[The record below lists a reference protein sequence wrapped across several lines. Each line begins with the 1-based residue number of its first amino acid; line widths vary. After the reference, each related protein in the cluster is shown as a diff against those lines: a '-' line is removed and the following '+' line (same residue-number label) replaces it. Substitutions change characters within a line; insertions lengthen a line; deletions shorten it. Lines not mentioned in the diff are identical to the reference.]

1 MQLSERAKKILV
13 LLLNGN
19 TVLSYDDLA
28 VKFNVSERTIR
39 YDLEEIDKYLIA
51 NKLPPIIRETKVE
64 VFLEKSNYK
73 LDKLRE
79 LSKGYENEI
88 NYYLTK
94 NRKHIIFLEI
104 LLSKELVDINLLMK
118 KCDVSRSSIVGD
130 IRKLRK
136 SLKTDEVEIEYT
148 SNRGYYLSGNENKI
162 RKIGMKIIRLNE
174 VDLNL
179 SHQSIA
185 NMYFSNSDD
194 ITISIIEQF
203 ISKIEKDVNKQYSDI
218 SFQNIV
224 YGILVA
230 ISRIKSDESLIE
242 ENNTESF
249 SQEFRSIKKNST
261 MIEKELNIVLNDSE
275 KKAIEQI
282 FLESSLIK
290 AQSVIDDNWLDLN
303 LFIIEFLDRIT
314 QSLGIALNEEDLFEA
329 LVLHLGPAINRV
341 RNETPFKNEVIEF
354 IQNTYKEIY
363 LNIKDILD
371 LMGKRNNLLFTSDE
385 IGFVTIHIA
394 SFIEKNELNTR
405 NKSILLVCNYGVGT
419 AKLLETLILKKFD
432 FNIKGTFSAR
442 EINQSVIDDTN
453 ADFIISTVPIKENFS
468 VPVIVVSPM
477 LSEKDSRKLSKL
489 ENIRKE
495 KNSSH
500 YLAERKAEIIMLKE
514 LLIEE
519 TIELNVEAADWRES
533 VRKGGELLKK
543 SGKIEDEYIEA
554 MINSVEELGPYIVI
568 ASEIAMPHA
577 SSKDGVYEVGLS
589 LMTLKEAVN
598 FGHPENDPVS
608 IVICLAA
615 TDHNFHLNALKDLMV
630 FLNEPDFI
638 KLLKTGSKQ
647 EILDKINSEEN

>member
-354 IQNTYKEIY
+354 IQNTYKEI
-363 LNIKDILD
+363 
-371 LMGKRNNLLFTSDE
+371 S
-385 IGFVTIHIA
+385 
-394 SFIEKNELNTR
+394 
-405 NKSILLVCNYGVGT
+405 
-419 AKLLETLILKKFD
+419 
-432 FNIKGTFSAR
+432 
-442 EINQSVIDDTN
+442 
-453 ADFIISTVPIKENFS
+453 
-468 VPVIVVSPM
+468 
-477 LSEKDSRKLSKL
+477 
-489 ENIRKE
+489 
-495 KNSSH
+495 
-500 YLAERKAEIIMLKE
+500 
-514 LLIEE
+514 
-519 TIELNVEAADWRES
+519 
-533 VRKGGELLKK
+533 
-543 SGKIEDEYIEA
+543 
-554 MINSVEELGPYIVI
+554 
-568 ASEIAMPHA
+568 
-577 SSKDGVYEVGLS
+577 
-589 LMTLKEAVN
+589 
-598 FGHPENDPVS
+598 
-608 IVICLAA
+608 
-615 TDHNFHLNALKDLMV
+615 
-630 FLNEPDFI
+630 
-638 KLLKTGSKQ
+638 
-647 EILDKINSEEN
+647 